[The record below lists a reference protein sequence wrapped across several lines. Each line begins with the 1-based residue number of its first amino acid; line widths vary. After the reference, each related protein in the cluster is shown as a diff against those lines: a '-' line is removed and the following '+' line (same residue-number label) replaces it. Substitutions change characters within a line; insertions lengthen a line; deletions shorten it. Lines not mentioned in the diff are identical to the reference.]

1 MVGIQPH
8 LLFVFLPFRAS
19 DIYVFSFSQYSTEHL
34 IIEKDMDCIT
44 WTDKLFIL
52 LSTELESLGLN
63 RRWQGFLECK
73 FSVT

>member
-1 MVGIQPH
+1 MYFPS
-8 LLFVFLPFRAS
+8 LN
-19 DIYVFSFSQYSTEHL
+19 TEHL
-34 IIEKDMDCIT
+34 IIEKDMDYIT